1 MRKTITQAALQRKL
15 GEKRGMTL
23 VEMLVALAVL
33 TIAIMCFLPL
43 AQTTMRNLFTIG
55 ERTSANYKA
64 IGLVERLI
72 GNSGANGDYE
82 VSTEDVPLQMT
93 VKSESIMAN
102 SSSLQ
107 SIDGASLLSNPAIG
121 GNGLSTFICDSVTA
135 KMVCYP
141 THVADDFLTKTITLY
156 ASGFRFSTVNDFKIY
171 YTDSSGN
178 RQMVSGVYNDS
189 NPYCQI
195 EIDRDNASI
204 AYLTLKG
211 DNQVISFETSPLTIE
226 YRVYSLTVEIDAP
239 TVIMVGEDAQD
250 GNAQEGKYY
259 YYVTSGEPDEDGH
272 LEIVRKVMNSRDP
285 LGKISTPITLNAAMN
300 DVEWVEPGEGD
311 DGNGGAN
318 DYGYY
323 VMCGDNGQIR
333 RFWRNPV
340 TGNYGWGGDYTV
352 AHNYYYNNGQQTETN
367 ERMYSTTVDSSF
379 VYIKDPG
386 NPDVNDN
393 SVTGISL
400 NPDTTGLK
408 YTIFNKLYTQTAFT
422 INALQDYQI
431 DVYTAGNIL
440 WAQAKDKYGRID
452 GNQPYNEYVNSDN
465 SKWLTAYLYGTLRG
479 DYYDNVFAGNPILRR
494 YTFNYK
500 DGTTKVSANDMISYG
515 DYYQLDDHT
524 DNYITLTSVT
534 PIKMTKAYSSSEGYP
549 TESYTLYAGQIP
561 AVMDLWTPTLGV
573 ADHSDYN
580 YGEWRATLGIA
591 FTDDSANAAKYF
603 TNAWKMFDGGK
614 REWGIMRRR
623 DMWGYV
629 WHYTDASAS
638 DYALSGVCSPKNY
651 ETAVRWK

>member
-33 TIAIMCFLPL
+33 TIAIMAFAFGANDD
-43 AQTTMRNLFTIG
+43 AQFVYHR
-55 ERTSANYKA
+55 RAYQRQYKA

-352 AHNYYYNNGQQTETN
+352 AHNYYYNNGQRPKPMSGCTAQRSIRALSISKTPAIRT
-367 ERMYSTTVDSSF
+367 STTTPS
-379 VYIKDPG
+379 P
-386 NPDVNDN
+386 
-393 SVTGISL
+393 
-400 NPDTTGLK
+400 
-408 YTIFNKLYTQTAFT
+408 
-422 INALQDYQI
+422 
-431 DVYTAGNIL
+431 
-440 WAQAKDKYGRID
+440 
-452 GNQPYNEYVNSDN
+452 
-465 SKWLTAYLYGTLRG
+465 
-479 DYYDNVFAGNPILRR
+479 
-494 YTFNYK
+494 
-500 DGTTKVSANDMISYG
+500 VSA
-515 DYYQLDDHT
+515 
-524 DNYITLTSVT
+524 
-534 PIKMTKAYSSSEGYP
+534 
-549 TESYTLYAGQIP
+549 
-561 AVMDLWTPTLGV
+561 
-573 ADHSDYN
+573 
-580 YGEWRATLGIA
+580 
-591 FTDDSANAAKYF
+591 
-603 TNAWKMFDGGK
+603 
-614 REWGIMRRR
+614 
-623 DMWGYV
+623 
-629 WHYTDASAS
+629 
-638 DYALSGVCSPKNY
+638 
-651 ETAVRWK
+651 